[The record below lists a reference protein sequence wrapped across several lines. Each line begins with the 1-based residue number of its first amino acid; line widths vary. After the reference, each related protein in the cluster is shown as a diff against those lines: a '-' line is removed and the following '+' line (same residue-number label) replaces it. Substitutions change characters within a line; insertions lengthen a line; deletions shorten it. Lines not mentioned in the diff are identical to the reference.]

1 MPTEKFLSISQIK
14 KKNSFYVTPFS
25 TDPVRNNW
33 DIDDKIT
40 N

>member
-14 KKNSFYVTPFS
+14 KNLLYVTPFS
-25 TDPVRNNW
+25 TGPVRNNW